1 MLEKLS
7 RGASKSKDKIKEF
20 YEYHL
25 DDPCAHEEKVKK
37 FIDENPHLIPMELE
51 ERDLALRRIVQD
63 DTDFNL
69 DIEIYRYFT
78 KIQVLNFK
86 TNELNIQMYEE
97 VKV

>member
-1 MLEKLS
+1 
-7 RGASKSKDKIKEF
+7 
-20 YEYHL
+20 
-25 DDPCAHEEKVKK
+25 
-37 FIDENPHLIPMELE
+37 MELE
-51 ERDLALRRIVQD
+51 DRDLALRKIVQD
-63 DTDFNL
+63 DTEFNL